1 MPKLKIIIQ
10 KCVHIN
16 FNNKQNIF
24 SGLKNYAWGSSDN
37 CYNKYNYYHF
47 FGTQKVISYIY
58 IYIYISHIFTQTQ
71 QSAFL
76 RLKECFH
83 PYSECLCS
91 VSFGQR
97 GERV

>member
-1 MPKLKIIIQ
+1 MPKLEIIIQ

-16 FNNKQNIF
+16 FNYRQYIF

-58 IYIYISHIFTQTQ
+58 IYLSHIFT
-71 QSAFL
+71 
-76 RLKECFH
+76 
-83 PYSECLCS
+83 
-91 VSFGQR
+91 
-97 GERV
+97 